1 MKGVKQDKMIISGSV
16 QETREVIGNWKK
28 RGFSVGLVPTMG
40 YLHPGHISLIER
52 ARKENDMVVVSIF
65 VNPIQFGPNEDLD
78 KYPRDMAHDR
88 EVCEKAGAELI
99 FAPEPSE
106 MYPSENLVF
115 VDIKELGNGLC
126 GAKRP
131 GHFRGVCTVVSKLFN
146 IVLPD
151 RAYFGE
157 KDAQQLAIIRR
168 MVKDLNFGTEI
179 VSCPIVREP
188 DGLAMSSR
196 NLYLSP
202 EERKAALSLSRSLSA
217 AKELMRKGEKD
228 AVKIREAIVAG
239 ISSEPLVKIDY
250 AEIVDSADLSPVE
263 KIEKPVLAAAAVYFG
278 KTRLIDNF
286 TFEGDTK

>member
-1 MKGVKQDKMIISGSV
+1 MIISGSV
-16 QETREVIGNWKK
+16 QEVRELIGNWKK

-40 YLHPGHISLIER
+40 YLHPGHMSLIER

-99 FAPEPSE
+99 FAPQPSE
-106 MYPSENLVF
+106 MYPSDNFAF
-115 VDIKELGNGLC
+115 VDIKELGDGLC

-131 GHFRGVCTVVSKLFN
+131 GHFRSVCTVVSKLFN
-146 IVLPD
+146 IVLPN

-168 MVKDLNFGTEI
+168 MVRDLNFGTEI

-202 EERKAALSLSRSLSA
+202 EERKAALSISRSLGE

-228 AVKIREAIVAG
+228 AVKIRDIITAG
-239 ISSEPLVKIDY
+239 ISAEPLAKIDY
-250 AEIVDSADLSPVE
+250 AEIVDSSDLRPVQR
-263 KIEKPVLAAAAVYFG
+263 IEKPVLAAVAVYIG

-286 TFEGDTK
+286 TFEGAAK

>member
-1 MKGVKQDKMIISGSV
+1 MIISGSV
-16 QETREVIGNWKK
+16 QETREVIWNWEK

-40 YLHPGHISLIER
+40 YLHPGHVSLIER

-78 KYPRDMAHDR
+78 KYPRDMAHDT
-88 EVCEKAGAELI
+88 EACEKAGADLI
-99 FAPEPSE
+99 FTPEPSE
-106 MYPSENLVF
+106 MYPSENLAF

-168 MVKDLNFGTEI
+168 MVKDLNFRTEI

-202 EERKAALSLSRSLSA
+202 EERKAALSLSRSLSE

-228 AVKIREAIVAG
+228 AVKIRDAIVAG
-239 ISSEPLVKIDY
+239 ISAEPLAKIDY

>member
-1 MKGVKQDKMIISGSV
+1 MIISESV
-16 QETREVIGNWKK
+16 QEVRKVTANWKK

-99 FAPEPSE
+99 FAPQPSE
-106 MYPSENLVF
+106 MYPCENLAF
-115 VDIKELGNGLC
+115 VDIRGLGDGLC

-157 KDAQQLAIIRR
+157 KDAQQLAIIKR
-168 MVKDLNFGTEI
+168 MVKDLNFGTMI

-202 EERKAALSLSRSLSA
+202 EERKAALSISRSLSA

-228 AVKIREAIVAG
+228 AVKIRETIVAG
-239 ISSEPLVKIDY
+239 ISAEPLARIDY
-250 AEIVDSADLSPVE
+250 AEIVDSADLSPVQR
-263 KIEKPVLAAAAVYFG
+263 IEKPVLAAVAVYFG

>member
-1 MKGVKQDKMIISGSV
+1 MIISGSV
-16 QETREVIGNWKK
+16 QETRKVIGNWKK

-196 NLYLSP
+196 NLYLSA

-239 ISSEPLVKIDY
+239 ISAEPLVKIDY

>member
-1 MKGVKQDKMIISGSV
+1 MKGVKQDQMIISGSIKEV
-16 QETREVIGNWKK
+16 REVIGNWKK

-78 KYPRDMAHDR
+78 TYPRDMTHDR

-99 FAPEPSE
+99 FAPQPSE
-106 MYPSENLVF
+106 MYPSENFAF
-115 VDIKELGNGLC
+115 VDIKELGDGLC

-146 IVLPD
+146 IVLPN

-168 MVKDLNFGTEI
+168 MVKDLNIGTEI
-179 VSCPIVREP
+179 VSCPIVREA

-202 EERKAALSLSRSLSA
+202 EERKAALSISRSLSA

-228 AVKIREAIVAG
+228 ALKIRETIVAG
-239 ISSEPLVKIDY
+239 ISAEPLARIDY
-250 AEIVDSADLSPVE
+250 AEIVDSADLSPVQR
-263 KIEKPVLAAAAVYFG
+263 IEKPVLAAVAVYFG

-286 TFEGDTK
+286 TFEGAAK